1 MNRKN
6 VIFLAVVLA
15 VIVLDQATKWWVEA
29 NLVFRTDDI
38 EIIPGLLSIVHAQ
51 NPGAALGILRDF
63 AFRRWLF
70 IGFTI
75 VALVIILNMQRQLD
89 AKLRFLPTVLGLIC
103 GGALGNG
110 IDRVTQGTVTDFIR
124 VYTEHPGLS
133 DVLVSWFGTAEYPS
147 FNVADSALVV
157 GVGLFIVHYLFLDDG
172 ELDSGNQKAASP
184 GPGEDVALEDA
195 PTESDPPTGEG
206 GPAASGT
213 DRRNTA

>member
-1 MNRKN
+1 MGAALARPTLSGYGAGIGSVVSRKN
-6 VIFLAVVLA
+6 IIFLAVVL
-15 VIVLDQATKWWVEA
+15 VLIVLDQATKWWVEQ
-29 NLVFRTDDI
+29 NLALRTDDL
-38 EIIPGLLSIVHAQ
+38 EVIPGLLSIVHAQ

-63 AFRRWLF
+63 EFRVWLF

-75 VALVIILNMQRQLD
+75 VAIVIIVNMQRQLEP
-89 AKLRFLPTVLGLIC
+89 KLRFLPTVLGMIC

-133 DVLVSWFGTAEYPS
+133 ETLVGWFGTAEYPS

-172 ELDSGNQKAASP
+172 ELDSKKPEA
-184 GPGEDVALEDA
+184 
-195 PTESDPPTGEG
+195 ESEATPE
-206 GPAASGT
+206 
-213 DRRNTA
+213 NTA